1 MQSESLFG
9 ELKATVDELENDL
22 SDQIARARAAA
33 NDPEGWKTFLLEL
46 LGKRPVLDPNSIHVR
61 FALENP
67 ILQIANAYF
76 GMRTVL
82 RYYNVWHNFPT
93 RLPARDSQ
101 LWHRDPGDL
110 YMLKVFVHLSDV
122 DEGAGPFIYAGGTH
136 PKGRV
141 RRRPGSIDPHD
152 RVKRSDDSQM
162 AKVVE
167 PEKWIQGIGPKGTII
182 FADTRGYHKGGWA
195 REHDRVMYVCMFNS
209 KATKYPESFERARS
223 ISIPLDGEQAFAL
236 SQ

>member
-46 LGKRPVLDPNSIHVR
+46 LGKRPVL
-61 FALENP
+61 
-67 ILQIANAYF
+67 
-76 GMRTVL
+76 
-82 RYYNVWHNFPT
+82 
-93 RLPARDSQ
+93 
-101 LWHRDPGDL
+101 
-110 YMLKVFVHLSDV
+110 LKVFVHLSDV
-122 DEGAGPFIYAGGTH
+122 DEGAGPFIYAAGTH